1 MSPRFQGRHG
11 HVRRRSSSPAA
22 EPSSASPA
30 ELRPEPPAPVPV
42 APPEPPPKQVFEE
55 FQGGARRSVFDLL
68 KEKYP
73 DLGGGVPPAKP
84 LIAPTPP
91 PVASGAAA
99 AQEKA
104 AQEKA
109 AREKAAQEKAA
120 QEKLAREK
128 AAQEKAAQEKLAREK
143 AAQEKA
149 AQERAAREKA
159 AQEKAALEKLA
170 REKAALEKATQEK
183 AALERTAQEKAT
195 QDKLAREKAALEKAA
210 LERVALEKATQD
222 KLAREKAA
230 LEKAALERVAL
241 EKAAQEELARETA
254 AQERVA
260 QEKLARETAAL
271 EGLDGSTGAEG
282 KDPNPGPPSSSS
294 ALPLRR
300 EEPSWSSAVP
310 GSRQILR
317 PEGRLADG
325 VAQEKTVQENATE
338 EKVAQSVAPAAAVEV
353 PEAAL
358 PSVPPFRATRR
369 PALPPKRVLAFWAGI
384 VLVLVAGIF
393 LLSQWKPAPA
403 ASAPVAVPTP
413 ALPPAGALSLE
424 PEKVVVLP
432 PAKEP
437 AAAAVPPRK
446 ETRPAATPRANPQ
459 DKKAEPKPAPPKP
472 EPSRMVIEPVAPIV
486 PPVRIGGSQPEYPV
500 EARAAGVEGTVVL
513 YGLIGRDG
521 KVREARVVRGLS
533 PPLDAA
539 ALAAFRTWRFSPAT
553 QKGKKV
559 EFKYNAGIEF
569 RINFP
574 AEQVAATSEPEGAP
588 AAPAAAAPDAPLPY
602 GGNFTAPVRTT
613 MVWPQKP
620 PGAQMVKG
628 EVTLQLIVGKSGE
641 VQDIDVVAG
650 LPQGVTEAAI
660 EAVRQWKFRPARQN
674 GEPVTVY
681 HRVSLRF

>member
-1 MSPRFQGRHG
+1 M
-11 HVRRRSSSPAA
+11 
-22 EPSSASPA
+22 
-30 ELRPEPPAPVPV
+30 
-42 APPEPPPKQVFEE
+42 
-55 FQGGARRSVFDLL
+55 
-68 KEKYP
+68 
-73 DLGGGVPPAKP
+73 
-84 LIAPTPP
+84 
-91 PVASGAAA
+91 
-99 AQEKA
+99 
-104 AQEKA
+104 
-109 AREKAAQEKAA
+109 
-120 QEKLAREK
+120 
-128 AAQEKAAQEKLAREK
+128 
-143 AAQEKA
+143 
-149 AQERAAREKA
+149 
-159 AQEKAALEKLA
+159 
-170 REKAALEKATQEK
+170 
-183 AALERTAQEKAT
+183 
-195 QDKLAREKAALEKAA
+195 
-210 LERVALEKATQD
+210 
-222 KLAREKAA
+222 
-230 LEKAALERVAL
+230 
-241 EKAAQEELARETA
+241 
-254 AQERVA
+254 
-260 QEKLARETAAL
+260 
-271 EGLDGSTGAEG
+271 
-282 KDPNPGPPSSSS
+282 
-294 ALPLRR
+294 
-300 EEPSWSSAVP
+300 
-310 GSRQILR
+310 
-317 PEGRLADG
+317 
-325 VAQEKTVQENATE
+325 
-338 EKVAQSVAPAAAVEV
+338 
-353 PEAAL
+353 
-358 PSVPPFRATRR
+358 
-369 PALPPKRVLAFWAGI
+369 LAFWAGI

-446 ETRPAATPRANPQ
+446 ETRPAATPTANPR